1 MRPPGEKSTK
11 AFNIKVFLTKSNESS
26 PQRRSAPTY
35 SPAHHYKKKNVERNN
50 IIPIIKGYRARELTH
65 LLD

>member
-35 SPAHHYKKKNVERNN
+35 SPAHHYKKKTSKETT
-50 IIPIIKGYRARELTH
+50 LSQS
-65 LLD
+65 